1 MIEMLIAFPR
11 VQPVDVA
18 KEVFEDIDV
27 VETVFEQEIVDTV
40 EKIVVRQQPY
50 EVIEYQDVVKYIDK
64 PVYVKKPVYRKR
76 PVYKE
81 VPVVVEQI
89 KEVIEPPSSPIPR
102 VLPTAL
108 LAKVEQEMAVNFHS
122 QDPASQY
129 SIEPNRIGQGGFGTV
144 FRWSTYVRSVRC
156 FSTCL
161 FSSLI

>member
-89 KEVIEPPSSPIPR
+89 KEVIEPVEVEEIIEQVKQVMRPR
-102 VLPTAL
+102 EVRVEVPVEEIIQVGACGGSQLQLPDGCCP
-108 LAKVEQEMAVNFHS
+108 M
-122 QDPASQY
+122 DAS
-129 SIEPNRIGQGGFGTV
+129 
-144 FRWSTYVRSVRC
+144 RW
-156 FSTCL
+156 L
-161 FSSLI
+161 